1 MRKKRVSKTLY
12 LAAILAEVIP
22 VVAVV
27 LDVFCFFVG

>member
-1 MRKKRVSKTLY
+1 MRKKRVCETLY
-12 LAAILAEVIP
+12 FTAIFVEVIP